1 MPEIPNLWPE
11 FVEAEIVT
19 PLSILKAQAAALGD
33 RTSNLLQGETVSRS
47 TSRGGFEHKF
57 YIYAPTLDYRL
68 EVFRI
73 DHPLEFY
80 PMKVSVW
87 GGEFLDI
94 QDEQQFLQWMKN
106 IFSSERTKRA
116 IQSLLAQTKSA

>member
-11 FVEAEIVT
+11 FVEPEILT
-19 PLSILKAQAAALGD
+19 PLSILKAQAASLGAQ
-33 RTSNLLQGETVSRS
+33 TSHLLEGETTSRS

-68 EVFRI
+68 EILRI
-73 DHPLEFY
+73 DHPLDFY
-80 PMKVSVW
+80 PMKGSAW

-94 QDEQQFLQWMKN
+94 NDEQQFLQWIKN
-106 IFSSERTKRA
+106 VFSSERTRKA